1 MLLLYTEKEKIINK
15 IEIIK
20 ENEIFMYQHKL
31 IYKKSL
37 KFNLNELISPM
48 KVLGKNKIRIGNKQ
62 DGGYVLLDDFDKI
75 KFAYSLGISEEI
87 SFDKELADR
96 NIEVFMYDH
105 TINKLPYEN
114 PRFHWKKIGLIGNT
128 SVTIQDMKSLDEI
141 ILENGHSNEQNLILK
156 FDIESFEWQVFENL
170 PNKIINQFKYIV
182 GEFHFSDSDNI
193 NYYEIL
199 KKIQNTHQVFHLH
212 CNNCGEIINI
222 KGYRL
227 CNLLEI
233 SFINK
238 KDYQFVN
245 DDSIYPI
252 NDLDY
257 KNCAHKK
264 EISYILNNLN
274 EINT

>member
-1 MLLLYTEKEKIINK
+1 
-15 IEIIK
+15 
-20 ENEIFMYQHKL
+20 MYQHKL